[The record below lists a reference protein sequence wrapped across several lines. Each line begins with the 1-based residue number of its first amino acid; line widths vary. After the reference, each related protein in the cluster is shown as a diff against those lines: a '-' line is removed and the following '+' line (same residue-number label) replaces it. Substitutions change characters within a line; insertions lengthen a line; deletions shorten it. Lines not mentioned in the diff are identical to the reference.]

1 MCYWMTKVYIE
12 VADVPYFLNLYGWEL
27 ELRVTVLIL
36 MGEGRAEATLLPEYL
51 LHWLGV
57 L

>member
-1 MCYWMTKVYIE
+1 MTKVYIE